1 MRRSIQP
8 FILGLILY
16 QSILFA
22 GTTGKISGRITDM
35 ESGDPLIGVNV
46 ILEGTVHGAA
56 SDYDGYYSILNISP
70 GEYSLKATM
79 IGYQSVIQTNVQV
92 MVDLTTPINFEM
104 GTETLAGETV
114 IVVAQMPTVKKDVT
128 STSFRVS
135 ADQIEQLQVQN
146 LSEIINLQAG
156 VVDGHFR
163 GGRAGEVMYIVDGVP
178 MNDAYSGDNL
188 FDVESDLIQEVE
200 VISGTFNAE
209 YGQAMSG
216 IVNIVTKEGQKNYSG
231 KVSLYAGDYLSSH
244 TKTFM
249 NIDDVNPAS
258 ITNLQ
263 MSLSGPVPLFKE
275 RLSFSIL
282 GRVYSNDGWQYG
294 QRIFRPNDY
303 SYFSE
308 KPEEQFIQ
316 STGDSAY
323 VPMNP
328 NLKKSLQ
335 GKISFK
341 LSQRDKINY
350 TGFFED
356 EKHRDFDRL
365 FKYNPDGNYHHD
377 SKSYQHSLQYTHM
390 FGRSTFLTANASES
404 YTEYAQY
411 VYQSPYDPG
420 YVPLEYLTQNN
431 SNGFATGG
439 MRMWHHLRDN
449 RTRILKTD
457 IRSQITKNQTIG
469 LGVSYKK
476 IKLWLHEYQI
486 YFDEKYE
493 IQIPSVS
500 SWYNNT
506 YTHEP
511 EEISAYIQDKL
522 ELGEMIIN
530 LGLRY
535 DYFNPDGTVPENF
548 YNTVGAPKRTAET
561 SSQLSPRVGIA
572 YPISDQGVIH
582 FSYGH
587 FFQIP
592 NYEHLYINPDFEV
605 SLIQLKGDQPPRGSF
620 NIMGNAEL
628 KPQKTVSYEIGI
640 KQAISS
646 DLTIDVTG
654 FNKDIRDLI
663 GQITLQNI
671 YGGKFW
677 YFINRDYANVK
688 GITVALEM
696 RQVPGAVGFSVDYTY
711 QSATGNASDPL
722 DESKNQESEP
732 PIQSEKKRQPLNWDQ
747 THSLNLTTTTTQ
759 MGYHISAIGKIGSGT
774 PYTRESPRYN
784 NRILNGERKPMTM
797 TFDLNVTKDFQL
809 NSVTISP
816 FIKITNLLD
825 RKNNRDVYASSGTA
839 DYDYN
844 MIFETYRGYRTQE
857 EWYRQPNYYDEPRK
871 IILGCSINFGRN
883 N

>member
-1 MRRSIQP
+1 MKRALISLVGSVLCL
-8 FILGLILY
+8 FSLLG
-16 QSILFA
+16 A
-22 GTTGKISGRITDM
+22 GTSGKIRGRITDQN
-35 ESGDPLIGVNV
+35 SSDPLVGVNV
-46 ILEGTVHGAA
+46 MLEGTSLGTA
-56 SDYDGYYSILNISP
+56 SDQEGYFSILNVLP
-70 GEYSLKATM
+70 GTYSLKATM
-79 IGYQSVIQTNVQV
+79 IGYQTVIQKNVQV
-92 MVDLTTPINFEM
+92 NVDLTTSLDFKMSTAILE
-104 GTETLAGETV
+104 GEEVVV
-114 IVVAQMPTVKKDVT
+114 IAQVPVVKKDVT
-128 STSFRVS
+128 STSFRVNS
-135 ADQIEQLQVQN
+135 DQIEHLQVQN
-146 LSEIINLQAG
+146 LSEIIELQAG
-156 VVDGHFR
+156 VVEGHFR

-188 FDVESDLIQEVE
+188 FDVESDMIQEVE

-216 IVNIVTKEGQKNYSG
+216 IVNIVTKEGQKQYSG
-231 KVSLYAGDYLSSH
+231 KITLYAGDYVSSH

-249 NIDDVNPAS
+249 NIGDVNPAS

-263 MSLSGPVPLFKE
+263 MSLNGPVPLFKE

-282 GRVYSNDGWQYG
+282 GRLSKNDGWQYG
-294 QRIFRPNDY
+294 QRIFRPSDY

-323 VPMNP
+323 VPLNP
-328 NLKKSLQ
+328 NVNKTLQ

-356 EKHRDFDRL
+356 EQHRDFDRF
-365 FKYNPDGNYHHD
+365 FKYNPDGNYYHESH
-377 SKSYQHSLQYTHM
+377 SYQHSLQFTHM
-390 FGRSTFLTANASES
+390 FGQSTFLTANASES

-411 VYQSPYDPG
+411 VYKNPFDPR

-439 MRMWHHLRDN
+439 MRMWHHSRNN
-449 RTRILKTD
+449 RTGLLKTD
-457 IRSQITKNQTIG
+457 LRSQITKNQTVG
-469 LGVSYKK
+469 LGASYKK
-476 IKLWLHEYQI
+476 IKLWLHEYQL
-486 YFDEKYE
+486 YFDEHNI
-493 IQIPSVS
+493 IQIPSDS
-500 SWYNNT
+500 SWYNNS

-511 EEISAYIQDKL
+511 VEISAYIQDKL

-535 DYFNPDGTVPENF
+535 DYFDPDGIVPEYF
-548 YNTVGAPKRTAET
+548 YSTVDAPKRPAKT
-561 SSQLSPRVGIA
+561 SSQLSPRIGIA

-628 KPQKTVSYEIGI
+628 KPEKTVSYEIGI
-640 KQAISS
+640 KQAITAH
-646 DLTIDVTG
+646 LTVDVTG
-654 FNKDIRDLI
+654 YNKDIRDLI
-663 GQITLQNI
+663 GQVTLQNI

-677 YFINRDYANVK
+677 HFINRDYANVK

-696 RQVPGAVGFSVDYTY
+696 REAPGGIGFSVDYTY

-732 PIQSEKKRQPLNWDQ
+732 PIQSEKKRQPLDWDQ
-747 THSLNLTTTTTQ
+747 THSLNMTTTTTQ
-759 MGYHISAIGKIGSGT
+759 MGYRLSIIGKIGSGT
-774 PYTRESPRYN
+774 PYTRESPHYN
-784 NRILNGERKPMTM
+784 NRILNGERKPVTM
-797 TFDLNVTKDFQL
+797 TFDLNLTKDFL
-809 NSVTISP
+809 FNFVTLSP
-816 FIKITNLLD
+816 FIKITNLFD
-825 RKNNRDVYASSGTA
+825 RKNNQDVYASSGSA

-844 MIFETYRGYRTQE
+844 MIFETYRGYKTQK
-857 EWYRQPNYYDEPRK
+857 EWYIQPNFYDEPRK
-871 IILGCSINFGRN
+871 IIIGCSINFGQN
-883 N
+883 D

>member
-1 MRRSIQP
+1 MRRSIRP
-8 FILGLILY
+8 FILTMLLLNCVI
-16 QSILFA
+16 FA
-22 GTTGKISGRITDM
+22 GITGKISGRITDK
-35 ESGDPLIGVNV
+35 ETGGPLIGVNV

-56 SDYDGYYSILNISP
+56 SDYDGYYSILNIIP

-79 IGYQSVIQTNVQV
+79 IGYQSVIQTNVRV

-104 GTETLAGETV
+104 GTETLAGQEV
-114 IVVAQMPTVKKDVT
+114 IVIAQMPTVKKDVT
-128 STSFRVS
+128 STSFRIN

-188 FDVESDLIQEVE
+188 FDVESDMIQEVE

-216 IVNIVTKEGQKNYSG
+216 IVNIVTKEGQKYYSG
-231 KVSLYAGDYLSSH
+231 KVSLYAGDYISNH
-244 TKTFM
+244 KETFM
-249 NIDDVNPAS
+249 NIDKINPMS
-258 ITNLQ
+258 VTNLQ
-263 MSLSGPVPLFKE
+263 MSLSGPIPVLQDK
-275 RLSFSIL
+275 LSFSIL
-282 GRVYSNDGWQYG
+282 GRLYNNEGWQYG
-294 QRIFRPNDY
+294 RRIFRPGDY

-308 KPEEQFIQ
+308 NADEQFIQ

-323 VPMNP
+323 VSLNQ
-328 NLKKSLQ
+328 NLTKTLQ
-335 GKISFK
+335 GKLSYK
-341 LSQRDKINY
+341 LSPRDKINY

-356 EKHRDFDRL
+356 ETHRDFDRL
-365 FKYNPDGNYHHD
+365 FKYNPDGNYHHE
-377 SKSYQHSLQYTHM
+377 SRSYQHSLQFTHM
-390 FGRSTFLTANASES
+390 FGQKTFLTANASES
-404 YTEYAQY
+404 YSEYAQY
-411 VYQSPYDPG
+411 VYKSPYDAH
-420 YVPLEYLTQNN
+420 YVPLGYLTQNN
-431 SNGFATGG
+431 SNGFSTGG
-439 MRMWHHLRDN
+439 MRMWHHFRDN
-449 RTRILKTD
+449 RTRILKAD
-457 IRSQITKNQTIG
+457 LRSQISKNQTVG
-469 LGVSYKK
+469 MGASYKNVR
-476 IKLWLHEYQI
+476 LWLHEYQI
-486 YFDEKYE
+486 YFDENDE
-493 IQIPSVS
+493 IKIPSDS
-500 SWYNNT
+500 SWYNNS
-506 YTHEP
+506 YTHQP
-511 EEISAYIQDKL
+511 EEISVYIQDKI

-535 DYFNPDGTVPENF
+535 DYFNPDGVVPDNF
-548 YNTVGAPKRTAET
+548 YNTVNAPKRKAET

-592 NYEHLYINPDFEV
+592 NYERLYINPDFEV

-640 KQAISS
+640 KQALMQ

-663 GQITLQNI
+663 GQITLSNI
-671 YGGKFW
+671 YGGKYW

-688 GITVALEM
+688 GITLALEM
-696 RQVPGAVGFSVDYTY
+696 RELPGGVGFSVDYTY

-759 MGYHISAIGKIGSGT
+759 MGYHISLIGKIGSGT
-774 PYTRESPRYN
+774 PYTRQSPRYN

-797 TFDLNVTKDFQL
+797 TFDLNIIKDFRL
-809 NSVTISP
+809 KSMTISP
-816 FIKITNLLD
+816 FIKVTNLLD
-825 RKNNRDVYASSGTA
+825 RKNNKDVYASSGTA

-844 MIFETYRGYRTQE
+844 MIFETYRGYNTQK
-857 EWYRQPNYYDEPRK
+857 EWYVQPNYYDEPRK
-871 IILGCSINFGRN
+871 IILGCAINFGRKN
-883 N
+883 

>member
-1 MRRSIQP
+1 MKRALISLVGSVLCL
-8 FILGLILY
+8 FSLLG
-16 QSILFA
+16 A
-22 GTTGKISGRITDM
+22 GTSGKIRGRITDQN
-35 ESGDPLIGVNV
+35 SSDPLVGVNV
-46 ILEGTVHGAA
+46 MLEGTSLGTA
-56 SDYDGYYSILNISP
+56 SDQEGYFSILNVLP
-70 GEYSLKATM
+70 GTYSLKATM
-79 IGYQSVIQTNVQV
+79 IGYQTVIQKNVQV
-92 MVDLTTPINFEM
+92 NVDLTTSLDFKMSTAILE
-104 GTETLAGETV
+104 GEEVVV
-114 IVVAQMPTVKKDVT
+114 IAQVPVVKKDVT
-128 STSFRVS
+128 STSFRVNS
-135 ADQIEQLQVQN
+135 DQIEHLQVQN
-146 LSEIINLQAG
+146 LSEIIELQAG
-156 VVDGHFR
+156 VVEGHFR

-188 FDVESDLIQEVE
+188 FDVESDMIQEVE

-216 IVNIVTKEGQKNYSG
+216 IVNIVTKEGQKQYSG
-231 KVSLYAGDYLSSH
+231 KITLYAGDYVSSH

-249 NIDDVNPAS
+249 NIGDVNPAS

-263 MSLSGPVPLFKE
+263 MSLNGPVPLFKE

-282 GRVYSNDGWQYG
+282 GRLSKNDGWQYG
-294 QRIFRPNDY
+294 QRIFRPSDY

-323 VPMNP
+323 VPLNP
-328 NLKKSLQ
+328 NVNKTLQ

-356 EKHRDFDRL
+356 EQHRDFDRF
-365 FKYNPDGNYHHD
+365 FKYNPDGNYYHESH
-377 SKSYQHSLQYTHM
+377 SYQHSLQFTHM
-390 FGRSTFLTANASES
+390 FGQSTFLTANASES

-411 VYQSPYDPG
+411 VYKNPFDPR

-439 MRMWHHLRDN
+439 MRMWHHSRNN
-449 RTRILKTD
+449 RTGLLKTD
-457 IRSQITKNQTIG
+457 LRSQITKNQTVG
-469 LGVSYKK
+469 LGASYKK
-476 IKLWLHEYQI
+476 IKLWLHEYQL
-486 YFDEKYE
+486 YFDEHNI
-493 IQIPSVS
+493 IQIPSDS
-500 SWYNNT
+500 SWYNNS

-511 EEISAYIQDKL
+511 VEISAYIQDKL

-535 DYFNPDGTVPENF
+535 DYFDPDGIVPEYF
-548 YNTVGAPKRTAET
+548 YSTVDAPKRPAKT
-561 SSQLSPRVGIA
+561 SSQLSPRIGIA

-628 KPQKTVSYEIGI
+628 KPEKTVSYEIGI
-640 KQAISS
+640 KQAITAH
-646 DLTIDVTG
+646 LTVDVTG
-654 FNKDIRDLI
+654 YNKDIRDLI
-663 GQITLQNI
+663 GQVTLQNI

-677 YFINRDYANVK
+677 HFINRDYANVK

-696 RQVPGAVGFSVDYTY
+696 REAPGGIGFSVDYTY

-732 PIQSEKKRQPLNWDQ
+732 PIQSEKKRQPLDWDQ
-747 THSLNLTTTTTQ
+747 THSLNMTTTTTQ
-759 MGYHISAIGKIGSGT
+759 MGYRLSIIGKIGSGT
-774 PYTRESPRYN
+774 PYTRESPHYN
-784 NRILNGERKPMTM
+784 NRILNGERKPVTM
-797 TFDLNVTKDFQL
+797 TFDLNLTKDFL
-809 NSVTISP
+809 FNFVTLSP
-816 FIKITNLLD
+816 FIKITNLFD
-825 RKNNRDVYASSGTA
+825 RKNNQDVYASSGSA
-839 DYDYN
+839 D
-844 MIFETYRGYRTQE
+844 MT
-857 EWYRQPNYYDEPRK
+857 
-871 IILGCSINFGRN
+871 II
-883 N
+883 